1 MVRLMSLLVLS
12 VLLALGTQAG
22 EKKNLAEAESKYYRI
37 VTIPTPKGVQFESG
51 AMLFL
56 GPDKLVCS
64 TRIGEIWIGEGLMS
78 ENPQPKWTLFAS
90 GLHEVLGLGQRDGWI
105 YATQRGEV
113 TRLKDANGDGR
124 AEIIET
130 FNDDWGING
139 DYHEYAFGSKFDKE
153 GNMWVVLCLTGSFTS
168 ENPYRGWCLRI
179 TPDGKSIPTCSGVRS
194 PGGIG
199 FNAAGDCFYT
209 DNQGPWNGTSKLQWL
224 KPGMFVGHPGGNT
237 WYDKAPTKDAIAA
250 AGMKKPAEPKS
261 DSRIREESKRIPEL
275 LTPTVYFPYGK
286 MGQSASGI
294 ACDMSKGKFGPFKE
308 QLFVGDQTHSTVM
321 RVFLEKVDGVYQ
333 GVCFPFKQGLD
344 SGSLFMDFAEDGS
357 LFVFGTDRGWGA
369 RGGKPFSLQRL
380 VWMDALPFEIHEL
393 RAKPNGFEITFTQ
406 PCDKASV
413 ESLESY
419 TIETYILKYQSAY
432 GSPEV
437 DQTKPKITSVKV
449 ADDKMSARL
458 VVDGL
463 VEGHIHELHFP
474 GVKNAQGEPL
484 LHDAAYYTLMRIPK
498 D

>member
-1 MVRLMSLLVLS
+1 
-12 VLLALGTQAG
+12 
-22 EKKNLAEAESKYYRI
+22 
-37 VTIPTPKGVQFESG
+37 
-51 AMLFL
+51 
-56 GPDKLVCS
+56 
-64 TRIGEIWIGEGLMS
+64 
-78 ENPQPKWTLFAS
+78 
-90 GLHEVLGLGQRDGWI
+90 
-105 YATQRGEV
+105 
-113 TRLKDANGDGR
+113 
-124 AEIIET
+124 
-130 FNDDWGING
+130 
-139 DYHEYAFGSKFDKE
+139 
-153 GNMWVVLCLTGSFTS
+153 
-168 ENPYRGWCLRI
+168 
-179 TPDGKSIPTCSGVRS
+179 
-194 PGGIG
+194 
-199 FNAAGDCFYT
+199 
-209 DNQGPWNGTSKLQWL
+209 
-224 KPGMFVGHPGGNT
+224 
-237 WYDKAPTKDAIAA
+237 
-250 AGMKKPAEPKS
+250 
-261 DSRIREESKRIPEL
+261 
-275 LTPTVYFPYGK
+275 
-286 MGQSASGI
+286 
-294 ACDMSKGKFGPFKE
+294 
-308 QLFVGDQTHSTVM
+308 M

-393 RAKPNGFEITFTQ
+393 RAKPNGFEVTFTQ
-406 PCDKASV
+406 PCDKATA
-413 ESLESY
+413 ENIESY
-419 TIETYILKYQSAY
+419 TIETYILKYQSTY